1 MLQPH
6 IWYCWHCSGMPV
18 PKFSLL
24 GVSPRL
30 LLCVLLAAGLCCLL
44 CLKLHAHSR
53 VTCKVTLGPAKS
65 TASLCNRLRAAPLA
79 ASARACSI
87 LMSLCSFGTQLGVPL
102 WWWSGSGSPPGSPC
116 APPLFLPSHYK
127 VFLTS
132 PATVMP
138 LSPSQSSGVCD
149 CRGTSL
155 DVCTVSHE
163 SHSSLLLEISHF
175 FSCCQPATS
184 LGWCSISLWEHA
196 PMETVWHVPGS
207 WTWPLCG

>member
-1 MLQPH
+1 
-6 IWYCWHCSGMPV
+6 
-18 PKFSLL
+18 
-24 GVSPRL
+24 
-30 LLCVLLAAGLCCLL
+30 
-44 CLKLHAHSR
+44 
-53 VTCKVTLGPAKS
+53 
-65 TASLCNRLRAAPLA
+65 
-79 ASARACSI
+79 
-87 LMSLCSFGTQLGVPL
+87 MSLCSFGTQLGVPL

-132 PATVMP
+132 PATVVP
-138 LSPSQSSGVCD
+138 LSPSQSPGLCD

-175 FSCCQPATS
+175 FSCCQPAPS

-196 PMETVWHVPGS
+196 TVETVWHVPGS
-207 WTWPLCG
+207 WIRPLCGQKSCATAWCVPWRGAWGPAGEEQRVLWPPRAAGTPAISFPDSSIYQFVPTDLWKIYRRQG